1 MVSLRYS
8 WKKKKKRKLNK
19 TVRACQRVES
29 APMSPSEKSPY
40 VQHRFST
47 GKLSVSSLAG
57 LPQNFPAFV
66 GLCPTIMLSEHI

>member
-1 MVSLRYS
+1 M
-8 WKKKKKRKLNK
+8 KKKKKKPWKLNEA
-19 TVRACQRVES
+19 VYACWRAES
-29 APMSPSEKSPY
+29 APMSTSEKSLY

-47 GKLSVSSLAG
+47 GKLSVSALAG